1 MVLDYRRYFPM
12 ESLVLWYF
20 GFGLVGLVDLARIY
34 KGLLRARMLL

>member
-34 KGLLRARMLL
+34 KGLWRAGMLL

>member
-1 MVLDYRRYFPM
+1 MDYRRYFPM

-20 GFGLVGLVDLARIY
+20 GLGLVGLVDFARIY